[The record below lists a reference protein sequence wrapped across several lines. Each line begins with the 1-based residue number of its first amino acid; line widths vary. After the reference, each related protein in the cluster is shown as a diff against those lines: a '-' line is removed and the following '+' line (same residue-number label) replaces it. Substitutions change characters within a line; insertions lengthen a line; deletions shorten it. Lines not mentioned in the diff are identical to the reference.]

1 MLQQYSNAMFYL
13 ISFII
18 VQWKSVY
25 DAAKTRAEK
34 TRRTTTITSKT

>member
-1 MLQQYSNAMFYL
+1 MPCFYL

-34 TRRTTTITSKT
+34 TRTTTITSKT

>member
-1 MLQQYSNAMFYL
+1 MPDFYL
-13 ISFII
+13 IEFII

-34 TRRTTTITSKT
+34 TTTTSKT

>member
-1 MLQQYSNAMFYL
+1 MPCFYL

-18 VQWKSVY
+18 LQWKSVY

-34 TRRTTTITSKT
+34 TRTTTTSKT

>member
-1 MLQQYSNAMFYL
+1 MPDFYL
-13 ISFII
+13 IQFII

-34 TRRTTTITSKT
+34 TTTTTTTTSKT